1 MTIKRKD
8 NIFLPE
14 RAELKKILDAEIAYP
29 VFDGKEKVHYPKF
42 DTLLDLLKYL
52 KIPDEV
58 FTSKPPEDIYDA
70 VETGIQLL
78 DEIVAK
84 SFGKN
89 DPKLIQYF
97 DDIYDYLSEEDKPG
111 QADTLFIFGGK
122 TPLRATKA
130 LEVYNTISPE
140 RIIVSGGN
148 PIYADSQKKTEAE
161 IYKEILVK
169 GGVEESSII
178 LEDKSITIPDNIRR
192 SLALLDELKIKP
204 NGIAIIT
211 SPYSQRRSWA
221 VFKKYI
227 PDSVKLIRINCD
239 TAITRNNWYLKED
252 TYRIVL
258 NEYMKMLTSVVYNNA

>member
-1 MTIKRKD
+1 MTVKRKD

-14 RAELKKILDAEIAYP
+14 RAELKKILDTEIAYP
-29 VFDGKEKVHYPKF
+29 VYNGKENVHYPKF
-42 DTLLDLLKYL
+42 DTLLGLLKYL
-52 KIPDEV
+52 GIPNDA
-58 FTSKPPEDIYDA
+58 FTSKPPKDIYDA
-70 VETGIQLL
+70 VETGILL
-78 DEIVAK
+78 LNKIVAK

-97 DDIYDYLSEEDKPG
+97 DDIYDYLSEDDKPEK
-111 QADTLFIFGGK
+111 ADMLFIFGGK

-130 LEVYNTISPE
+130 LEVYNTVSPE

-148 PIYADSQKKTEAE
+148 PIYADSKKKTESE
-161 IYKEILVK
+161 IYKEILIK

-192 SLALLDELKIKP
+192 SLALLDELNIEPSK
-204 NGIAIIT
+204 IAIIT

-227 PDSVKLIRINCD
+227 PDTVKLIRINCD
-239 TAITRNNWYLKED
+239 TAITRDNWYLKEG

-258 NEYMKMLTSVVYNNA
+258 NEFMKMLTSVVYNNA

>member
-8 NIFLPE
+8 NTFLPE
-14 RAELKKILDAEIAYP
+14 RAELKKILDTEIEYP
-29 VFDGKEKVHYPKF
+29 VYKGKEKVHYPKF
-42 DTLLDLLKYL
+42 DSLIDLLKYL
-52 KIPDEV
+52 KIPDDS
-58 FTSKPPEDIYDA
+58 FTSKPPKDIYDA
-70 VETGIQLL
+70 VETGILL
-78 DEIVAK
+78 LNEIVAK

-89 DPKLIQYF
+89 DSKLIQYF
-97 DDIYDYLSEEDKPG
+97 DDIYDYLSEEDEPEK
-111 QADTLFIFGGK
+111 ADTLFIFGGK

-130 LEVYNTISPE
+130 LEVYSTVLPA

-148 PIYADSQKKTEAE
+148 PIYADLKKKTEAE
-161 IYKEILVK
+161 IYKEILIE
-169 GGVEESSII
+169 GGVKENSII

-192 SLALLDELKIKP
+192 SLSLLDDLNIKLERVV
-204 NGIAIIT
+204 IIT

-227 PDSVKLIRINCD
+227 PDSVKLFRVNCE
-239 TAITRNNWYLKED
+239 TAITRDNWYLKED